1 MSSLVPCSMSLV
13 PKKIGIMGG
22 TFDPIHFGHLATA
35 EAVRENF
42 SLDEILF
49 IPAARPPHKLG
60 KKVTDEHHRLQ
71 MTILATQSNKFFKVS
86 DMELK
91 RTGLSY
97 TLDTM
102 NELHKIFGRSTE
114 LFFII
119 GADSLADLFKWH
131 AAKEL
136 VAKCHFIATTRQG
149 VDADFSA
156 VEKFFGAIA
165 KEHIH
170 RVTTPGFEIS
180 STNIRE
186 KIRLGRSIKY
196 LVPEVVE
203 DYILREKIYD
213 Y

>member
-1 MSSLVPCSMSLV
+1 
-13 PKKIGIMGG
+13 MGG
-22 TFDPIHFGHLATA
+22 TFDPIHLGHLATA
-35 EAVRENF
+35 ESVREIF

-60 KKVTDEHHRLQ
+60 KLVTDERHRLA
-71 MTILATQSNKFFKVS
+71 MTTLATRSNKFFRVS

-91 RTGLSY
+91 RMGLSY

-102 NELHKIFGRSTE
+102 NELHKTFGRSTE

-149 VDADFSA
+149 VEIDFFA
-156 VEKFFGAIA
+156 VEKFFGAEA
-165 KEHIH
+165 MKNIH

-180 STNIRE
+180 STDIRE

-196 LVPEVVE
+196 LVPEAVE
-203 DYILREKIYD
+203 EYILRERLYD

>member
-1 MSSLVPCSMSLV
+1 M
-13 PKKIGIMGG
+13 KIGIMGG
-22 TFDPIHFGHLATA
+22 TFDPIHLGHLATA

-60 KKVTDEHHRLQ
+60 RLVTDENHRLQ

-86 DMELK
+86 DMELR

-119 GADSLADLFKWH
+119 GADSLADLSKWH
-131 AAKEL
+131 AAREL
-136 VAKCHFIATTRQG
+136 VEKCHFIATTRQG
-149 VDADFSA
+149 VDVNFSA
-156 VEKFFGAIA
+156 VEEFFGAA
-165 KEHIH
+165 AREHIH
-170 RVTTPGFEIS
+170 RVTTPGLEIS
-180 STNIRE
+180 STDIRE

-203 DYILREKIYD
+203 EYILRTKLYEY
-213 Y
+213 

>member
-1 MSSLVPCSMSLV
+1 M
-13 PKKIGIMGG
+13 KIGIMGG
-22 TFDPIHFGHLATA
+22 TFDPIHLGHLATA
-35 EAVRENF
+35 EAVREIF

-60 KKVTDEHHRLQ
+60 KNVTAENHRLQ
-71 MTILATQSNKFFKVS
+71 MTILATQSNKFFRVS

-91 RTGLSY
+91 RKGLSY

-102 NELHKIFGRSTE
+102 DELHKIFGNSTE

-149 VDADFSA
+149 VDVNFSA
-156 VEKFFGAIA
+156 VEKFFGEVA

-170 RVTTPGFEIS
+170 RVTTLGLEIS
-180 STNIRE
+180 STDLRE
-186 KIRLGRSIKY
+186 KVRLGRSIKY
-196 LVPEVVE
+196 LVPEAVE
-203 DYILREKIYD
+203 EYILREKLYD

>member
-1 MSSLVPCSMSLV
+1 M
-13 PKKIGIMGG
+13 KIGIMGG
-22 TFDPIHFGHLATA
+22 TFDPIHLGHLATA

-60 KKVTDEHHRLQ
+60 KKVSDEKHRLA
-71 MTILATQSNKFFKVS
+71 MTILATQSNKFFRVS

-97 TLDTM
+97 TLDMM
-102 NELHKIFGRSTE
+102 NELQKNFGASAE

-119 GADSLADLFKWH
+119 GADSLADLSKWH

-136 VAKCHFIATTRQG
+136 VEKCHFIATTRPG
-149 VDADFSA
+149 ADANFSA
-156 VEKFFGAIA
+156 VKKFFGEAA
-165 KEHIH
+165 TKHIH
-170 RVTTPGFEIS
+170 RVTTPGLEIS
-180 STNIRE
+180 STDIRE

-196 LVPEVVE
+196 LVPEAVE
-203 DYILREKIYD
+203 EYILREKIYD
-213 Y
+213 C

>member
-1 MSSLVPCSMSLV
+1 M
-13 PKKIGIMGG
+13 KIGIMGG
-22 TFDPIHFGHLATA
+22 TFDPIHLGHLATA

-60 KKVTDEHHRLQ
+60 KKVTDERHRLA
-71 MTILATQSNKFFKVS
+71 MTQLATRSNKFFKVS

-102 NELHKIFGRSTE
+102 NELHKIFGNATE

-119 GADSLADLFKWH
+119 GADSLADLSKWY
-131 AAKEL
+131 AAREL

-149 VDADFSA
+149 VDVDFSS
-156 VEKFFGAIA
+156 VEKFFGAAA

-170 RVTTPGFEIS
+170 RVTTPGLEIS
-180 STNIRE
+180 STDIRE
-186 KIRLGRSIKY
+186 RVKLNRSIKY

-203 DYILREKIYD
+203 EYILREKLYG
-213 Y
+213 